1 MRIVRKIG
9 IDAAIDVAPGVV
21 GLLDMVGIVG
31 VNEVFGDLSVV
42 EKDKAHVPTRVVQL
56 SERVHGELNIVV
68 SR

>member
-1 MRIVRKIG
+1 MRIVREIG

-31 VNEVFGDLSVV
+31 VNKVFGDLPVV
-42 EKDKAHVPTRVVQL
+42 EKDKAHVPPRVAQL

-68 SR
+68 SK